1 MLVGVF
7 YMDSCVG
14 HDSLEVSEMPD
25 LKMLP
30 DLFAPHMKCRGAL
43 KSGLYD
49 FMVGGVADDD
59 LFAYARCR
67 LTMSQEAALVQ
78 ASRARSIC
86 RRCLA
91 GRIADAAGKPIEIRW
106 YKLPP
111 DQYEFYGEGERVS
124 GLVQGLRAFDWTLLE

>member
-67 LTMSQEAALVQ
+67 LTMS
-78 ASRARSIC
+78 